1 MRKMRRLSGI
11 ALIVSGLILVASC
24 GGNGKSSKTVASAA
38 ADKYK
43 PFPSIQVPDM
53 LTDPSE
59 RISYILE
66 HFWDGLVSPSV
77 SGKCDSTHVV
87 GFSIDDIEKQFGI
100 YSALLWQAPLNES
113 VKSVA
118 SLFKAVEAVER
129 RDTSSNVFETI
140 TNFADK
146 YFHDPNSPVR
156 NEDFYL
162 PYVQGLA
169 ASDVVSPSIKPA
181 YEYDAS
187 MCSLNK
193 IGTKAADFSFTDMN
207 GKVHTLYGV
216 KADYTLL
223 FFSNPGCPN
232 CKEIIDMIQQSE
244 GVSEMEKTGRLK
256 VVNVYIDQEID
267 KWKAYASEYPKEWVC
282 GYDHNYII
290 RTDLTYN
297 VRAIPSLYLL
307 DKDKKVILKD
317 APQDK
322 VFEMLDSLAG

>member
-1 MRKMRRLSGI
+1 MRRLGI
-11 ALIVSGLILVASC
+11 VSLIVSGLALIASC
-24 GGNGKSSKTVASAA
+24 GGGGRSSKADTSA

-43 PFPSIQVPDM
+43 PFPAIQVPDM

-59 RISYILE
+59 RLDYILV
-66 HFWDGLVSPSV
+66 HFWDGLVSPTV
-77 SGKCDSTHVV
+77 SGKCDSTHVA
-87 GFSIDDIEKQFGI
+87 GFSVDDVEKQFGI
-100 YSALLWQAPLNES
+100 YSALLWQAPLEES

-129 RDTSSNVFETI
+129 RDTALNVFETI
-140 TNFADK
+140 TKFADK

-169 ASDVVSPSIKPA
+169 ASDVVSPSMKPA

-193 IGTKAADFSFTDMN
+193 TGTKAADFSFKDIN
-207 GKVHTLYGV
+207 GKIHTLYGV
-216 KADYTLL
+216 KADYILL

-232 CKEIIDMIQQSE
+232 CKEITDMIEQSKD
-244 GVSEMEKTGRLK
+244 VSEMEDTGRLK
-256 VVNVYIDQEID
+256 VVNIYIDQEID
-267 KWKAYASEYPKEWVC
+267 KWKAFAAEYPKEWVC

-307 DKDKKVILKD
+307 DKDKKVLLKD

-322 VFEMLDSLAG
+322 VFEMLEKLY

>member
-1 MRKMRRLSGI
+1 LRKMRRLSGI
-11 ALIVSGLILVASC
+11 ALIVSGLVLVASC

-38 ADKYK
+38 ADRYK

-77 SGKCDSTHVV
+77 SGKCDSTHVA
-87 GFSIDDIEKQFGI
+87 GFSIDDVEKQFGI

-118 SLFKAVEAVER
+118 SLFKAVER

-162 PYVQGLA
+162 PYIQGLE
-169 ASDVVSPSIKPA
+169 ASDVVSPSMKPA

-193 IGTKAADFSFTDMN
+193 IGTKADIFSSTF
-207 GKVHTLYGV
+207 K
-216 KADYTLL
+216 
-223 FFSNPGCPN
+223 
-232 CKEIIDMIQQSE
+232 
-244 GVSEMEKTGRLK
+244 
-256 VVNVYIDQEID
+256 
-267 KWKAYASEYPKEWVC
+267 
-282 GYDHNYII
+282 
-290 RTDLTYN
+290 LT
-297 VRAIPSLYLL
+297 S
-307 DKDKKVILKD
+307 
-317 APQDK
+317 
-322 VFEMLDSLAG
+322 